1 MLKATPR
8 LGPGGSMFRQRR
20 PQPTA
25 HHAAQ
30 AKAAEVLQA
39 GGSGKGALHI
49 TFHKATSFQSPPGP
63 RRSPGRPVS
72 SARADSAPRSGLWL
86 QSPHSP
92 AVVFLFNPKVTF
104 LELDGVLLSCGSK
117 RAVRGGAPAARG
129 ACGGPTSASTAP
141 QVPPPGKE
149 AEQAPASAPQLNPR
163 PSAQGSLLTPARTP
177 GPSALGL

>member
-1 MLKATPR
+1 
-8 LGPGGSMFRQRR
+8 MFRQRR

-49 TFHKATSFQSPPGP
+49 TLHKATSFQSPPGP

-104 LELDGVLLSCGSK
+104 LELDGVLLSCRSK
-117 RAVRGGAPAARG
+117 
-129 ACGGPTSASTAP
+129 
-141 QVPPPGKE
+141 
-149 AEQAPASAPQLNPR
+149 
-163 PSAQGSLLTPARTP
+163 
-177 GPSALGL
+177 

>member
-1 MLKATPR
+1 
-8 LGPGGSMFRQRR
+8 MFRQRR

-49 TFHKATSFQSPPGP
+49 TLHKATSFQSPPGP

-86 QSPHSP
+86 QSPRSP

-104 LELDGVLLSCGSK
+104 LELDGVLLSCRSK
-117 RAVRGGAPAARG
+117 RAVRGGAPAAREGGRAG
-129 ACGGPTSASTAP
+129 ARERAAAEPPTQRTGLTADP
-141 QVPPPGKE
+141 REDSRSLCPG
-149 AEQAPASAPQLNPR
+149 
-163 PSAQGSLLTPARTP
+163 
-177 GPSALGL
+177 ALKL